1 MNFELFK
8 NIVKDNVSRKM
19 GNEYKVTLNEIRKNN
34 GIMLTGLAIME
45 EGSNISPTIYLDKY
59 YEMYQNGRYTIY
71 TAVNDIIRVYKENE
85 VKSPVDVK
93 FFLDFET
100 VRPHII
106 HKLINTERNQELL
119 KEIPNTKFLDLSI
132 IFQVL
137 LPENDNIHGF
147 STITIRNEHCKQWE
161 IGIDELVFAA
171 RRNMPR
177 LLPYTARNMQSVL
190 TELLEMPIE
199 TNIDDDILNIVGSKI
214 VVLSNVKNTNGGTV
228 LLDKNFLRECSDN
241 IDSSYYILPS
251 SIHEVLAIPDDDTM
265 DVDALKDMV
274 KTVNDTEVTKEEI
287 LSYSVYYF
295 DRENDRLSVL

>member
-34 GIMLTGLAIME
+34 GIMLTGLAIMK

-119 KEIPNTKFLDLSI
+119 KEIPHAKFLDLSI

-137 LPENDNIHGF
+137 LPENDSIHGF

-171 RRNMPR
+171 RRNTPR

-190 TELLEMPIE
+190 TELLEMPME
-199 TNIDDDILNIVGSKI
+199 TNIDDDILNMVGSKI